1 MVLALVLHSLAAAV
15 WVGGMFFA
23 YMALRPAAGALEP
36 PQRLTLWRGTFDRFF
51 PWVWA
56 SVAALLVSGYAMIFL
71 HFGGFA
77 GVGLH
82 VHVMHGIGLVMMAL
96 FAHLFFAPWKRL
108 RRAVDAGNWAEGGSN
123 LAQIRRIVGI
133 NLILGLVTVA
143 IGASGRYWPM

>member
-56 SVAALLVSGYAMIFL
+56 AVAALLVSGYAMIFL
-71 HFGGFA
+71 HFGGFSGA
-77 GVGLH
+77 GLH

-96 FAHLFFAPWKRL
+96 FAHLFFAPWRRL
-108 RRAVDAGNWAEGGSN
+108 KAAVDAGNWAEGGRN
-123 LAQIRRIVGI
+123 LGPIRRIVGI

-143 IGASGRYWPM
+143 VGASGRYWPM

>member
-1 MVLALVLHSLAAAV
+1 MVLALLLHSLAAAV

-56 SVAALLVSGYAMIFL
+56 AVAALLVSGYAMIFL
-71 HFGGFA
+71 YFGGFSGA
-77 GVGLH
+77 GLH

-96 FAHLFFAPWKRL
+96 FAHLFFAP
-108 RRAVDAGNWAEGGSN
+108 
-123 LAQIRRIVGI
+123 
-133 NLILGLVTVA
+133 
-143 IGASGRYWPM
+143 